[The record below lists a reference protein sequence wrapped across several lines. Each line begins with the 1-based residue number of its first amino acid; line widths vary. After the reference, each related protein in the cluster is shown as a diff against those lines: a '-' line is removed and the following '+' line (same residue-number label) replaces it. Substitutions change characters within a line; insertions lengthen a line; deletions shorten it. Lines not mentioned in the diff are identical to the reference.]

1 MKLKYY
7 LRGVGVGLIL
17 AVVIYSTIVIPHK
30 TEMTDDEIMARA
42 RALGMVEKEETD
54 VDLSALTGTP
64 SPSPDEPPLE
74 GEGTPTPTL
83 PAEGDLTPTA
93 AVLPGGEEAPEP
105 PEKPSAPSGIPG
117 ITMPPQPTSDAVTI
131 PPQTPSIAPP
141 EDGGVAGG
149 EKVSIL
155 VTSGMGSEA
164 FAIAAEKAGLI
175 EDAADFERYLMQNG
189 YADSLKVGTFM
200 IPLGAGY
207 EEIAGIVTGK

>member
-64 SPSPDEPPLE
+64 SPSPDESPLE
-74 GEGTPTPTL
+74 GDGTPTPT
-83 PAEGDLTPTA
+83 PPVEGNLTPTA
-93 AVLPGGEEAPEP
+93 AVSPGGEEAPEP

-117 ITMPPQPTSDAVTI
+117 ITM

-175 EDAADFERYLMQNG
+175 EDAADFDRYLMQNG
-189 YADSLKVGTFM
+189 YAYSLKVGTFM

>member
-1 MKLKYY
+1 M
-7 LRGVGVGLIL
+7 
-17 AVVIYSTIVIPHK
+17 
-30 TEMTDDEIMARA
+30 
-42 RALGMVEKEETD
+42 
-54 VDLSALTGTP
+54 
-64 SPSPDEPPLE
+64 
-74 GEGTPTPTL
+74 
-83 PAEGDLTPTA
+83 
-93 AVLPGGEEAPEP
+93 
-105 PEKPSAPSGIPG
+105 
-117 ITMPPQPTSDAVTI
+117 

-175 EDAADFERYLMQNG
+175 EDAADFDRYLMQNG

>member
-64 SPSPDEPPLE
+64 SPSPDESPLE
-74 GEGTPTPTL
+74 GDGTPTPT
-83 PAEGDLTPTA
+83 PPVEGNLTPTA
-93 AVLPGGEEAPEP
+93 AVSPGGEEAQEP

-117 ITMPPQPTSDAVTI
+117 ITM

-175 EDAADFERYLMQNG
+175 EDAADFDRYLMQNG